1 MTATKNTLLIANFDS
16 GVGYAWTLIEDFWI
30 AIHHENLKVKRESII
45 CYPSISTIAQKI
57 VDAKIETKIHD
68 FNNKSLLQIP
78 KNIYF
83 ILKNRIDVLYITD
96 QKKRSYKYGLYRL
109 FGVKKIIVHDHSP
122 GLRAD
127 QNALTSKIKRYFSNI
142 LPSFRCTAAFAV
154 SPYITKRLQE
164 VNALPANTIYEITNG
179 IQIRERFPHKQT
191 SDTVNI
197 VSVAR
202 LTTYKAIDFSLKT
215 LAEVKRRTPN
225 VKLHYYVIGDGPEL
239 NNLKDLSQELAIT
252 ESVTF
257 MGKQDHNSVI
267 ERLQN
272 CDIAFHPSKGEAMSL
287 AILEYMQSE
296 LALITSNNPS
306 VCSAFQA
313 DKEGITYRENDVIDA
328 ADKLSALIENQELR
342 AKLGKAA
349 REKVIT
355 HFSDSLMMK
364 KFIAAY
370 SEVIAA

>member
-30 AIHHENLKVKRESII
+30 AIHHENLKMKRGSII
-45 CYPSISTIAQKI
+45 SYPSISIVAQKI
-57 VDAKIETKIHD
+57 LDAEIETKTHD
-68 FNNKSLLQIP
+68 FNNKSFGQIL
-78 KNIYF
+78 KNISF
-83 ILKNRIDVLYITD
+83 IVKNRIDVLYITD

-122 GLRAD
+122 GVRGD
-127 QNALTSKIKRYFSNI
+127 QNALTSKIKKYFANM

-154 SPYITKRLQE
+154 SPYIARRLQE

-179 IQIRERFPHKQT
+179 IKIREILQQKQA
-191 SDTVNI
+191 SETVSI

-202 LTTYKAIDFSLKT
+202 LTEYKAIDFSLKT
-215 LAEVKRRTPN
+215 LAEVKRRNPS

-239 NNLKDLSQELAIT
+239 SNLKSLAQELAIT
-252 ESVTF
+252 ELVTF
-257 MGKQDHNSVI
+257 MGKQDHNNVI

-306 VCSAFQA
+306 VCSAFLA
-313 DKEGITYRENDVIDA
+313 EKEGITYRENDLIDA
-328 ADKLSALIENQELR
+328 ADKLSTLLENPELR
-342 AKLGKAA
+342 LSLGKAA

-364 KFIAAY
+364 KFINAY